1 MRSPVCLGVLLLLC
15 SSAALALDDTP
26 TLPSSAARADDPRAP
41 AHPRDGR
48 DAVPPAPAP
57 AGAGAQGGAGGR
69 AGAYAP
75 RRQDGWR
82 DGADGEAGRPAQRR
96 EALPAAAAPWQPPRD
111 GGAGARIGRKLP

>member
-48 DAVPPAPAP
+48 DAVPPAPA
-57 AGAGAQGGAGGR
+57 GAAAPGGAGGR

-82 DGADGEAGRPAQRR
+82 DGADGEAVRPAQRR